1 MTEVGPSGWD
11 GPAGLGERFSGS
23 RESCSKWKPQSM
35 AAGFWEARAGKWL
48 AQQPAYRCCCDQQA
62 REPAQRMRDDD

>member
-23 RESCSKWKPQSM
+23 RESCSKWQLQSM
-35 AAGFWEARAGKWL
+35 AGGFWKAARGKRL
-48 AQQPAYRCCCDQQA
+48 TQQPAYSSCGDQQA
-62 REPAQRMRDDD
+62 REPA